1 MVGQAWSRHSHSR
14 REKKGKKE
22 RVIGPNQVQQLAK
35 QISLDVKGQ
44 EKLSLV

>member
-1 MVGQAWSRHSHSR
+1 MVGQAWSRHSHYR
-14 REKKGKKE
+14 RKTKGKKK

-35 QISLDVKGQ
+35 QIPLDVKGQ